1 MFRGDIKQKILTGK
15 LGKTITTFVLT
26 TNFPLAGCTIFC
38 GPRFVPE
45 ENLW

>member
-26 TNFPLAGCTIFC
+26 TNFSISWLHHI
-38 GPRFVPE
+38 
-45 ENLW
+45 LWSSICS